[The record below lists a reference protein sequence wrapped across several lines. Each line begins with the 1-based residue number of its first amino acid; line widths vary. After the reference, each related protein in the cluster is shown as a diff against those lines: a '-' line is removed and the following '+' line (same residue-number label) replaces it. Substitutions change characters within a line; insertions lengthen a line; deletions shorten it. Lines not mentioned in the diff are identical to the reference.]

1 MDRLVGAVQ
10 RYAWGDPAFIPRLQG
25 RPVTGEPEAELWF
38 GAHPVAPSRL
48 ERSGAMLDA
57 LVAADPDGVLGPGA
71 ARRFGRFPFLVKV
84 LAAAEP
90 LSIQAHPSL
99 AQARAGHRR
108 EEAAGIP
115 WDSPRRTY
123 RDDNHKPELLAALT
137 PFEAKCGFRPLTATR
152 RLIDLV
158 VSAGPTPALVELRS
172 RLDGSP
178 TGTPDLPAAAGDRA
192 TVAAVVGWLLGLA
205 PEAAGPLATDV
216 VAACEKLLAGAVP
229 AEAEPFEAE
238 LRWTRRLD
246 HHHPGDAGVV
256 VALLLNHVVL
266 APGEAVYLDAG
277 NLHAYLR
284 GAGVEIMANSDNV
297 VRGGLTAKHVD
308 APGLLSILDTEPA
321 PAPVQVPS
329 GARYDYQVAAPEFSL
344 TRLSGS
350 GGAEAVDAPA
360 GPEIVLVTEGRAV
373 VTADGAPPIELGPGQ
388 AALVTPADG
397 PYRIEVREPGVR
409 WRAGVGAHPGWPG
422 DEPAGAAR

>member
-1 MDRLVGAVQ
+1 Q
-10 RYAWGDPAFIPRLQG
+10 
-25 RPVTGEPEAELWF
+25 
-38 GAHPVAPSRL
+38 
-48 ERSGAMLDA
+48 
-57 LVAADPDGVLGPGA
+57 
-71 ARRFGRFPFLVKV
+71 
-84 LAAAEP
+84 
-90 LSIQAHPSL
+90 
-99 AQARAGHRR
+99 R

-137 PFEAKCGFRPLTATR
+137 PFEAKCGFRPLSETR
-152 RLIDLV
+152 HLVDLV
-158 VSAGPTPALVELRS
+158 SSACPTPALAELRS

-178 TGTPDLPAAAGDRA
+178 TGAVDPRAAPGDRA

-205 PEAAGPLATDV
+205 PEAAGPLAANA

-238 LRWTRRLD
+238 IRWTRRLD
-246 HHHPGDAGVV
+246 RYHPGDAGVV

-266 APGEAVYLDAG
+266 AAGEAVYLEAG

-284 GAGVEIMANSDNV
+284 GAGVEVMANSDNV
-297 VRGGLTAKHVD
+297 VRGGLTTKHVD

-321 PAPVQVPS
+321 PAPVQAPA
-329 GARYDYQVAAPEFSL
+329 GTRHHYQVPAPEFSL
-344 TRLSGS
+344 TRLSGPGGS
-350 GGAEAVDAPA
+350 GGVEAMEGPA
-360 GPEIVLVTEGRAV
+360 GPEIVLVTEGRV
-373 VTADGAPPIELGPGQ
+373 VLAAAAAPPIELGPGE

-397 PYRIEVREPGVR
+397 TYRIEVREPGVR
-409 WRAGVGAHPGWPG
+409 WRAGVGAHAGPG